1 MGRQADRRTDGQ
13 AACTHRVGRWR
24 PSGADNTAKRS
35 RHTQRPPLPARAA
48 RIPRQVGPNPNPNPN
63 PDQVVG
69 WYSTGVEVNDSSILF
84 HEFYG
89 QEVERPVHL
98 LLDLGLGASR
108 MSCKVRAR
116 VGVRVRVSSP

>member
-1 MGRQADRRTDGQ
+1 MDRLHGPTGLVGGGR
-13 AACTHRVGRWR
+13 AAQT
-24 PSGADNTAKRS
+24 K
-35 RHTQRPPLPARAA
+35 LPAQPGTPGARHSPPEPRASH
-48 RIPRQVGPNPNPNPN
+48 G
-63 PDQVVG
+63 QVVG

-108 MSCKVRAR
+108 MSCKVR
-116 VGVRVRVSSP
+116 VSGLGLGLGLANPNPTLTMRSSHT

>member
-1 MGRQADRRTDGQ
+1 MGRLHAPTGLVGGGR
-13 AACTHRVGRWR
+13 AAQTTR
-24 PSGADNTAKRS
+24 PSAA
-35 RHTQRPPLPARAA
+35 RHTRRPPLPAQAA
-48 RIPRQVGPNPNPNPN
+48 RIPRQVGANPNPN

-116 VGVRVRVSSP
+116 AGVRVRVS

>member
-1 MGRQADRRTDGQ
+1 MDRLHAPTGL
-13 AACTHRVGRWR
+13 VG
-24 PSGADNTAKRS
+24 GG
-35 RHTQRPPLPARAA
+35 RAA
-48 RIPRQVGPNPNPNPN
+48 QTTLPSAPGTPGARHCPPEPRASHG
-63 PDQVVG
+63 QVVG

-108 MSCKVRAR
+108 MSCKVY
-116 VGVRVRVSSP
+116 S

>member
-1 MGRQADRRTDGQ
+1 M
-13 AACTHRVGRWR
+13 
-24 PSGADNTAKRS
+24 
-35 RHTQRPPLPARAA
+35 
-48 RIPRQVGPNPNPNPN
+48 
-63 PDQVVG
+63 G